1 MKNLLY
7 IFLVFGILFSSC
19 EEETDDPFN
28 QTSSSPSFSCKIDGI
43 QLSDHYPSAMIISTN
58 PALNGA
64 LEISGTANLPG
75 GRVMNTVTITV
86 GSAQNTFKD
95 NFLIDFDYILG
106 TSNSGQIWQ
115 AADIFV
121 TSYPNFA
128 GTMRFSKI
136 TANKLSGTFSF
147 EALNT
152 DPTIFTKVVVTQ
164 GSFTDV
170 SY

>member
-19 EEETDDPFN
+19 EEETDDTFN
-28 QTSSSPSFSCKIDGI
+28 STSSFRCKIDGA
-43 QLSDHYPSAMIISTN
+43 QLNDSDPQAQIITTN

-64 LEISGTANLPG
+64 LEISATSNLPG
-75 GRVMNTVTITV
+75 ARVMNTVTITI

-95 NFLIDFDYILG
+95 NFLTDIDYILG
-106 TSNSGQIWQ
+106 SSNSGHVWQ
-115 AADIFV
+115 GADIFA
-121 TSYPNFA
+121 TSVPNFT
-128 GTMRFSKI
+128 GTARFSKI
-136 TANKLSGTFSF
+136 TANKVSGTFSF